1 MISFRFKEKTMKLI
15 LSLMLLTY
23 SFSSFSSVLI
33 GLVDIQKIIT
43 TIKEGKNVQKTL
55 EKSFNDKKSLL
66 KKDEEAIKKAQE
78 NYKKQSMVLA
88 EAARATKEREI
99 QEMMMKLQNKTMEF
113 QREIQKMEQDM
124 KKPILEKLRPIID
137 EVSKASAVTM
147 TFELSAAP
155 IVYAESKK
163 DLSDE
168 VIKAY
173 DKKHPGK

>member
-1 MISFRFKEKTMKLI
+1 MKIVLG
-15 LSLMLLTY
+15 LMLLTF
-23 SFSSFSSVLI
+23 SFSSFSAVLV

-43 TIKEGKNVQKTL
+43 TIKEGKGVQKTL
-55 EKSFNDKKSLL
+55 EKSFNAKKSLL
-66 KKDEEAIKKAQE
+66 KKDEDQIKKAQE
-78 NYKKQSMVLA
+78 SYKKQSMVLA
-88 EAARATKEREI
+88 EAARATKEREM

-113 QREIQKMEQDM
+113 QREIQKMEQEL

-137 EVSKASAVTM
+137 EVSKANNVAM

-155 IVYAESKK
+155 IVYAEAKL
-163 DLSDE
+163 DLTED

>member
-1 MISFRFKEKTMKLI
+1 MKLI
-15 LSLMLLTY
+15 LGLMLLTF
-23 SFSSFSSVLI
+23 SFSSFSAVLV

-43 TIKEGKNVQKTL
+43 TIKEGKGVQKTL
-55 EKSFNDKKSLL
+55 EKSFNDKKVIL
-66 KKDEEAIKKAQE
+66 KKEEDKIKKAQE
-78 NYKKQSMVLA
+78 DFKKQSMVLA
-88 EAARATKEREI
+88 EAARTNKEREM
-99 QEMMMKLQNKTMEF
+99 QEMMMKLQQKTMEF

-137 EVSKASAVTM
+137 DVSKANAVAM

-163 DLSDE
+163 DLTEE
-168 VIKAY
+168 VINAY

>member
-1 MISFRFKEKTMKLI
+1 MKI
-15 LSLMLLTY
+15 VLSLLLLTFSLP
-23 SFSSFSSVLI
+23 SFSAVLV

-43 TIKEGKNVQKTL
+43 TIKEGKSVQKTL
-55 EKSFNDKKSLL
+55 EKSFNDKKAIL
-66 KKDEEAIKKAQE
+66 KKDEEKIKKAQE
-78 NYKKQSMVLA
+78 DYKKQSMVLS
-88 EAARATKEREI
+88 ESARSTKEREM
-99 QEMMMKLQNKTMEF
+99 QEMMMKLQSKTMEY

-137 EVSKASAVTM
+137 EVSKVNKVDL

-163 DLSDE
+163 DLTDE

-173 DKKHPGK
+173 DKKHPK

>member
-1 MISFRFKEKTMKLI
+1 MKLI
-15 LSLMLLTY
+15 LGLMLLTF
-23 SFSSFSSVLI
+23 SFPSFSSVLI

-43 TIKEGKNVQKTL
+43 TIKEGKNVQKSL
-55 EKSFNDKKSLL
+55 EKSFNEKKAVL
-66 KKDEEAIKKAQE
+66 KKDEEKIKKAQE
-78 NYKKQSMVLA
+78 DYKKQSMVLA
-88 EAARATKEREI
+88 EAARATKEREL

-124 KKPILEKLRPIID
+124 KKPILDKLRPIID
-137 EVSKASAVTM
+137 EVSKESKVAM

-163 DLSDE
+163 DLTED